1 MDVDRDI
8 IVASPIEDLSELP
21 RVNLNAVHAT
31 LRENV
36 ELRPHQ
42 VEGVNQMIYMEKAYR
57 GGILADEM
65 GLGKTIQALTVILR
79 QQPVFNTHAC
89 TLVVVPSRG
98 IADQWAEE
106 IRAKTTY
113 GSLPYFIY
121 QDESAG
127 LLDYTYFRVV
137 ITTYDRVR
145 AEFKRDEVNRKIING
160 RTENAPLFE
169 INWARVVLDESHKVR
184 GGTMLY
190 HSVKALKA
198 KIRWCLS
205 GTPFQNDVT
214 ELYPIF
220 DFLNIELNIKKKR
233 EDDYMMELLKTHMI
247 RRTKLDL
254 KSELTM
260 LPRQET
266 RVVLTFTKPEKA
278 LYDYLE
284 RLLYHQ
290 LTKIRESGNGNSL
303 MTSSAILY
311 LRLKQVCGHHMI
323 LLDKFPDLI
332 PLANSGDSDT
342 LMNNLQ
348 TVQVKREK
356 NYYDETSEFE
366 QALEI
371 IEMYSDQYG
380 DLHEP
385 IDLSELQKL
394 KFMRHSTK
402 VIWLSTFLKQ
412 LLGANTSDKIVV
424 VSQFVDVILKISEV
438 LTASRIQFQ
447 TYHGGMSIFSRKAA
461 LQKFNH
467 EPNVRVLIMSLKAG
481 GVGLNLQRANHMIIM
496 DRWWNPATM
505 DQAIARI
512 HRMTQIKET
521 FIHTVVIKD
530 SIEEGLMDNIL
541 DKKNAL
547 FQKIVGRHEQRQD
560 KQRNPETSSFET
572 ALYEGIPMEPI
583 DTPQPSNKKRKP

>member
-1 MDVDRDI
+1 MDYCQSKKI
-8 IVASPIEDLSELP
+8 
-21 RVNLNAVHAT
+21 N
-31 LRENV
+31 
-36 ELRPHQ
+36 
-42 VEGVNQMIYMEKAYR
+42 
-57 GGILADEM
+57 ILLID
-65 GLGKTIQALTVILR
+65 
-79 QQPVFNTHAC
+79 P
-89 TLVVVPSRG
+89 
-98 IADQWAEE
+98 
-106 IRAKTTY
+106 
-113 GSLPYFIY
+113 
-121 QDESAG
+121 
-127 LLDYTYFRVV
+127 YFRVV

-145 AEFKRDEVNRKIING
+145 AEFKRDEVSRKIING
-160 RTENAPLFE
+160 RAENAPLFE

-220 DFLNIELNIKKKR
+220 DFLNIELDIKKKR

-342 LMNNLQ
+342 LMNDLQ
-348 TVQVKREK
+348 TVQVQREK

-371 IEMYSDQYG
+371 IESY
-380 DLHEP
+380 
-385 IDLSELQKL
+385 
-394 KFMRHSTK
+394 
-402 VIWLSTFLKQ
+402 
-412 LLGANTSDKIVV
+412 
-424 VSQFVDVILKISEV
+424 
-438 LTASRIQFQ
+438 
-447 TYHGGMSIFSRKAA
+447 
-461 LQKFNH
+461 
-467 EPNVRVLIMSLKAG
+467 
-481 GVGLNLQRANHMIIM
+481 
-496 DRWWNPATM
+496 
-505 DQAIARI
+505 
-512 HRMTQIKET
+512 
-521 FIHTVVIKD
+521 
-530 SIEEGLMDNIL
+530 
-541 DKKNAL
+541 
-547 FQKIVGRHEQRQD
+547 
-560 KQRNPETSSFET
+560 
-572 ALYEGIPMEPI
+572 
-583 DTPQPSNKKRKP
+583 